1 MDIVVLGATGP
12 TGQQVTTQALKRG
25 WSVTALVRDPVRLQ
39 ITNPR
44 LSVAV
49 GDATKLKDLED
60 VIGGGD
66 AVISALGSG
75 KSRHSAI
82 ASSAARAVIEA
93 CGRTGVDRL
102 VWLSALG
109 VGASAADGSATQRLL
124 WRLVM
129 GQIFSDKKVADEAI
143 AASPLDYTLV
153 YPATL
158 SNGPATGTAYAD
170 EHLRLKGMPTV
181 SRADVAAFMLDA
193 VAEKSWIRQTA
204 ELSR

>member
-1 MDIVVLGATGP
+1 MEIVVLGATGP
-12 TGQQVTTQALKRG
+12 AGQQVTTQALKRG
-25 WSVTALVRDPVRLQ
+25 WGVTALVRDPARLQ

-44 LSVAV
+44 LRVAV
-49 GDATKLKDLED
+49 GDATKPMDLED
-60 VIGGGD
+60 VMGNRD
-66 AVISALGSG
+66 AVVSALGSG

-129 GQIFSDKKVADEAI
+129 SQIFSDKKVADEAI

-158 SNGPATGTAYAD
+158 SNGAATGTAHAD

-193 VAEKSWIRQTA
+193 VAEKSWIRQIA